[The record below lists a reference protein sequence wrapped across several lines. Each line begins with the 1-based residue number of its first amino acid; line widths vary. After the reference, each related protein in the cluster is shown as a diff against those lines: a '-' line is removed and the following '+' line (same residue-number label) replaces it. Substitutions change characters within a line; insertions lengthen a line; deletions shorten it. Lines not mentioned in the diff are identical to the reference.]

1 MNNMLSK
8 YLNTLFNL
16 IFLAFFLLIINSCA
30 HYKIKELENSDFKSE
45 NVFTLVSKAYK
56 DFAKFELYD
65 MHDELDANY
74 FAYKALLALK
84 EKKVFPENPEQWNIP
99 KDKLDE
105 LKENYNLIN
114 ALLDRKDHMI
124 KPKQFAKMLTGY
136 DCWVEQLEENWQFDD
151 IENCRSKFYTNYDK
165 IVVARQE
172 TTNVVSQK
180 DSSIQSKS
188 SSTSKNNNEKEVN
201 KVFHVRV
208 FFSFD
213 SHILDELETSKLDN
227 IIENA
232 SSNKDLGLYIEG
244 HTDTKGSEKYNLTL
258 SNKRAN
264 FIKNLLEKN
273 NVSNRITIEAFGEKK
288 PLFLTK
294 DNVKEKKNRRAEITL
309 K

>member
-1 MNNMLSK
+1 
-8 YLNTLFNL
+8 
-16 IFLAFFLLIINSCA
+16 
-30 HYKIKELENSDFKSE
+30 
-45 NVFTLVSKAYK
+45 
-56 DFAKFELYD
+56 
-65 MHDELDANY
+65 
-74 FAYKALLALK
+74 
-84 EKKVFPENPEQWNIP
+84 
-99 KDKLDE
+99 
-105 LKENYNLIN
+105 
-114 ALLDRKDHMI
+114 
-124 KPKQFAKMLTGY
+124 MLTGY

-172 TTNVVSQK
+172 TANVVSQK

-232 SSNKDLGLYIEG
+232 SSNKDLDLYIEG

-258 SNKRAN
+258 SNKRTN